1 MMKNKIKN
9 IFIDG
14 PILPSKIA
22 ESIQK
27 HQSKKNIGGH
37 NIFLGQVRADVINQ
51 QKVSAIDYSAQTEI
65 ANQICYEIRETA
77 FKKHNL
83 TCMHIYHSLG
93 IVNAGEICFF
103 VFVSSE
109 HRAPVFESLKE
120 IVNEIKEKL
129 PIFGKEIF
137 EDQSY
142 KWKVNQ

>member
-1 MMKNKIKN
+1 MKNKIKN

-37 NIFLGQVRADVINQ
+37 NIFLGQVRADVING

-65 ANQICYEIRETA
+65 ANQICYEIREKA
-77 FKKHNL
+77 FKKHDL

-103 VFVSSE
+103 VFFKNY
-109 HRAPVFESLKE
+109 RFE
-120 IVNEIKEKL
+120 EKIL
-129 PIFGKEIF
+129 RYPYLIFYKF
-137 EDQSY
+137 FFQSTGY
-142 KWKVNQ
+142 LGPKI

>member
-1 MMKNKIKN
+1 M
-9 IFIDG
+9 
-14 PILPSKIA
+14 PSKIA

-37 NIFLGQVRADVINQ
+37 NIFLGQVRADVING

-65 ANQICYEIRETA
+65 ANQICYEIREKA
-77 FKKHNL
+77 FKKHDL

-93 IVNAGEICFF
+93 SVSAGEICFF

-120 IVNEIKEKL
+120 PDKYISNNIL
-129 PIFGKEIF
+129 
-137 EDQSY
+137 SY
-142 KWKVNQ
+142 TSSGISVDSLAWN